1 MDARREKT
9 LSLLLKA
16 PKKAV
21 VNDIFV
27 YVYDNRSG
35 RGREEDAQV
44 VAEKLGVSEA
54 EGEAVGDF

>member
-1 MDARREKT
+1 M
-9 LSLLLKA
+9 
-16 PKKAV
+16 
-21 VNDIFV
+21 NDIFV